1 MAAEIN
7 KQPTSTGDGK
17 HTTLQ
22 VRKKVV
28 NEKLESLV
36 TEMVERRIYLD
47 EALDEFE
54 KRFIQN
60 ALAKTGG
67 NQTKAAQIL
76 GVHRNTLNRKIVQY
90 KLNGH
95 R

>member
-1 MAAEIN
+1 M
-7 KQPTSTGDGK
+7 K
-17 HTTLQ
+17 
-22 VRKKVV
+22 
-28 NEKLESLV
+28 EKLESLV
-36 TEMVERRIYLD
+36 AEMIERRIYLD
-47 EALDEFE
+47 EAMTEFE

-60 ALAKTGG
+60 ALTKTGG
-67 NQTKAAQIL
+67 NQTKAARIL